1 MPSTPS
7 PCTLNS
13 PPPHPQVRDLLLFIT
28 YGGGSEDLG
37 VSRGFQGGGRG
48 GIRRRWQSVK
58 GGDRRNLTASKKGG
72 GVKILQSL
80 GGGGAGRETGKFK
93 LNFSDPL
100 PSLLPGDNKWS
111 LRRIQMWP

>member
-58 GGDRRNLTASKKGG
+58 GSDRRNLTASKKGG
-72 GVKILQSL
+72 GGVSEYYRAS
-80 GGGGAGRETGKFK
+80 GGEGNR
-93 LNFSDPL
+93 
-100 PSLLPGDNKWS
+100 
-111 LRRIQMWP
+111 

>member
-37 VSRGFQGGGRG
+37 VSRGFQGGE
-48 GIRRRWQSVK
+48 RRDTSSLTECK
-58 GGDRRNLTASKKGG
+58 GG
-72 GVKILQSL
+72 
-80 GGGGAGRETGKFK
+80 
-93 LNFSDPL
+93 
-100 PSLLPGDNKWS
+100 
-111 LRRIQMWP
+111 